1 LRPPLTT
8 TNPQIEGRTASMAT
22 VPILIA
28 LSLLS
33 VATAGA
39 ASAPA
44 PAELRAR
51 QQAAIAAAR
60 SGDTAS
66 ALRELGV
73 LRELAPEDIPLLH
86 DEIVVL
92 SWAGRDRDATL
103 RASGL
108 NLSRTPAYVL
118 NAAAKSA
125 RNLGDG
131 PTAERWYRA
140 AASADAG
147 NADAGAGLALTLAD
161 TGRLSEAR
169 GLLDSLPAYAQQ
181 TTAVR
186 LASAYVNS
194 RQEQYLAAIADYD
207 TVLTRQPGERDALR
221 GKALALRAMLLP
233 DQALAI
239 ATAHPGVLTA
249 EETASL
255 QVDALAM
262 DLRFALATEAPPG
275 RPYELLDRVIAG
287 YDAALAGDAGRGKF
301 ANRLRSDR
309 LTALV
314 ERGRYADAI
323 SDYEVMRADGSA
335 LPAYVHAA
343 AANAY
348 LALRRPEDALAAV
361 TAGQQFAPADM
372 NLRRQQF
379 YAETEAEN
387 YDSAIA
393 IADSMA
399 AEVPPSERMQAEVLA
414 AMARA
419 YADDL
424 ASAERRMTEIVN
436 AAPAN
441 ASARLE
447 RGNVYRWRGW
457 PDKAADEYQQVLTA
471 DPGWVAARAG
481 MANANMDRQQWQKAE
496 NELLDL
502 QQRLPDNGGVRS
514 LGRRWDLH
522 ERPEVRIDARWGDS
536 TGETFGSDQY
546 DIEGWLYSPPLANNW
561 RAFVHTYDSWGE
573 FTEGDIDRRRAGAGA
588 EYRGGPLTASAEV
601 NADRS
606 GYDDA
611 GFATAAKYRL
621 SDHWSVGGL
630 LQLNSYS
637 TPLRAHNAN
646 IDSDLAGLDLEY
658 RRDESFAAGAGVRFQ
673 DFDDGNERTGIFA
686 NTRWR
691 AINRPRYKLDVTGY
705 AATSSADDPN
715 APYFNPDRDYELSI
729 GFDNRWLMYR
739 RYEQT
744 LTHRLG
750 LGAGIY
756 DQESYGSGD
765 AYDSEGIWDIDYELI
780 WTPNDA
786 WELRGGWHR
795 ARRTYDGN
803 NEYQEF
809 WRIGI
814 YGRLP

>member
-1 LRPPLTT
+1 MNEQTK
-8 TNPQIEGRTASMAT
+8 GRKASMGK
-22 VPILIA
+22 VLILSA
-28 LSLLS
+28 LTLLGA
-33 VATAGA
+33 ATAG
-39 ASAPA
+39 SATAGTPA
-44 PAELRAR
+44 DLRAR
-51 QQAAIAAAR
+51 QQAAINQAR
-60 SGDTAS
+60 AGDTAS
-66 ALRELGV
+66 ALRELDA
-73 LRELAPEDIPLLH
+73 LRALAPQDKALLQ

-92 SWAGRDRDATL
+92 SWAGRDADAVA
-103 RASGL
+103 RAGAL
-108 NLSRTPAYVL
+108 DVRRTPAYVL

-125 RNLGDG
+125 RNLGDVA
-131 PTAERWYRA
+131 TAERWYRA

-181 TTAVR
+181 TAAVR
-186 LASAYVNS
+186 LASAYVYS
-194 RQEQYLAAIADYD
+194 RQEQYLPAVNDYD
-207 TVLTRQPGERDALR
+207 AVLALQPGQREALR

-239 ATAHPGVLTA
+239 GRANPGILTA
-249 EETASL
+249 EEIGSL

-275 RPYELLDRVIAG
+275 QPYENLDRVIAD
-287 YDAALAGDAGRGKF
+287 YDRALAGEAGRGPF
-301 ANRLRSDR
+301 AVRLRCDR

-314 ERGRYADAI
+314 ERGRHADAI
-323 SDYEVMRADGSA
+323 REYEALRAEGSS
-335 LPAYVHAA
+335 LPAYVHSAA
-343 AANAY
+343 ASAY
-348 LALRRPEDALAAV
+348 LESRRPEDSLAAV
-361 TAGQQFAPADM
+361 TAGQQLAPSDM
-372 NLRRQQF
+372 DLRLQRF
-379 YAETEAEN
+379 YAEAEVEN
-387 YDSAIA
+387 YEEAIA
-393 IADSMA
+393 IADAMA
-399 AEVPPSERMQAEVLA
+399 AELPPSGRMEAEVLA

-424 ASAERRMTEIVN
+424 DSAEQRMTNIVN
-436 AAPAN
+436 GTPTN

-447 RGNVYRWRGW
+447 LGNVYRWRGW
-457 PDKAADEYQQVLTA
+457 PDKAANEYQQVLSS
-471 DPGWVAARAG
+471 DPDWVAARAG
-481 MANANMDRQQWQKAE
+481 MANADMDRQEWRKTEAQ
-496 NELLDL
+496 LRDL
-502 QQRLPDNGGVRS
+502 EQQLPDNGGVRN

-522 ERPEVRIDARWGDS
+522 ERAEVRIEARWGDS

-546 DIEGWLYSPPLANNW
+546 DIEGWLYSPPLDDNW

-588 EYRGGPLTASAEV
+588 EYRGGPLTAWAEV

-606 GYDDA
+606 GYDDT
-611 GFATAAKYRL
+611 GFATAANYRL

-630 LQLNSYS
+630 LQLNSYA
-637 TPLRAHNAN
+637 TPLRAHNAD
-646 IDSDLAGLDLEY
+646 IDSDLAGVDLEY
-658 RRDESFAAGAGVRFQ
+658 RRDESFSAGAGVRYQ

-686 NTRWR
+686 NTRWNVY
-691 AINRPRYKLDVTGY
+691 NRPRYKVDVTGY

-715 APYFNPDRDYELSI
+715 APYFNPDRDYELSF
-729 GFDNRWLMYR
+729 GLDNRWLMYR

-756 DQESYGSGD
+756 DQESYGPGD
-765 AYDSEGIWDIDYELI
+765 AYDSEGIWDIDYEVI

-809 WRIGI
+809 WRLGI